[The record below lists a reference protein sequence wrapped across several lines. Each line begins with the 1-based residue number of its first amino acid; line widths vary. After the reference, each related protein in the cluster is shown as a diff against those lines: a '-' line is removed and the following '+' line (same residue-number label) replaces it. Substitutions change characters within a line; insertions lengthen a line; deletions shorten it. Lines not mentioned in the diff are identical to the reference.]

1 MQPFAYRKPVFERG
15 KQVVLLGRTDRMVA
29 AVQVLK
35 SGGENNLHAHPHQD
49 GFWMV
54 LRGRVRFY
62 GEGDVLLGDFGVG
75 EGIIVPRGSLYWFE
89 SAGDEE
95 LELLQIQSF
104 DVALPDMAAIM
115 RDRVNV
121 ATVKSEPSK
130 IVMHDAGA
138 PSTSSG

>member
-1 MQPFAYRKPVFERG
+1 MGELKPFAYRKPVFERG
-15 KQVVLLGRTDRMVA
+15 KQVVVLGRTDRMVA

-35 SGGENNLHAHPHQD
+35 SGGENNLHSHPHQD

-104 DVALPDMAAIM
+104 DV
-115 RDRVNV
+115 
-121 ATVKSEPSK
+121 
-130 IVMHDAGA
+130 
-138 PSTSSG
+138 